1 MISLLLNNVNI
12 IKIEFLVT
20 NSLKIASAIEISF
33 LSMTLASR
41 YRKSEKDKLITEQ
54 NSIENLE
61 HLNQFK
67 NEQTETLKKEVKI
80 RTQEVLTQNAQ
91 LASQNKRIIQSIN
104 YAQRLQT
111 AIQTSN
117 KLMQSFFDTFSI
129 YFRPKDIVS
138 SDFY

>member
-1 MISLLLNNVNI
+1 
-12 IKIEFLVT
+12 
-20 NSLKIASAIEISF
+20 
-33 LSMTLASR
+33 MTLASR